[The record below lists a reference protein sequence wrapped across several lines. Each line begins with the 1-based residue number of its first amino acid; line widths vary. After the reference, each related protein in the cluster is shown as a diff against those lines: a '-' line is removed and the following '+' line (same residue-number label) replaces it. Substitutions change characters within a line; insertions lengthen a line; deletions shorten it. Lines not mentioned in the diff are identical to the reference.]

1 MNYNKN
7 RKLIIKCHRVLIF
20 PIKSKTGILLF
31 RGGNTERGQLMG
43 QFIISVGREYGSGGH
58 EIATILA
65 EKFNV
70 PMYDRNMLDQM
81 AERNGIDAED
91 LHKHE
96 EMKHRGLV
104 RTVRGHSSS
113 VQDTIAELQFNFIRD
128 KAASGESFVVVGR
141 CAENVLRDN
150 PALISIFVR
159 GDEGAKVERVSRLY
173 KLNDLEAKAKMFRHD
188 KKRKAYHNYYSKMKW
203 GDSRGYDF
211 CVNSSLMGVEATAE
225 ALYEMLSKFL
235 KEKGQL

>member
-1 MNYNKN
+1 
-7 RKLIIKCHRVLIF
+7 
-20 PIKSKTGILLF
+20 
-31 RGGNTERGQLMG
+31 MG

-65 EKFNV
+65 DRFNV

-96 EMKHRGLV
+96 EMKRQGLT

-113 VQDTIAELQFNFIRD
+113 VQDTIAKLQFDFIRE
-128 KAASGESFVVVGR
+128 KAESGESFVVVGR

-150 PALISIFVR
+150 PALISIFIR
-159 GDEGAKVERVSRLY
+159 GDEAAKTERICRLY
-173 KLNDLEAKAKMFRHD
+173 KLNKIEAKAKMYRHD

-211 CVNSSLMGVEATAE
+211 CINSSLMGVEATAD
-225 ALYEMLSKFL
+225 ALFKMLSEFL
-235 KEKGQL
+235 KSQE

>member
-1 MNYNKN
+1 
-7 RKLIIKCHRVLIF
+7 
-20 PIKSKTGILLF
+20 
-31 RGGNTERGQLMG
+31 MG

-58 EIATILA
+58 EIASILS
-65 EKFNV
+65 EKFDI

-81 AERNGIDAED
+81 AEKNGIDSEE

-96 EMKHRGLV
+96 EMKHQGLH

-113 VQDTIAELQFNFIRD
+113 IQDTIAQLQFDFIRN

-159 GDEGAKVERVSRLY
+159 GDEEAKTERICRLY
-173 KLNDLEAKAKMFRHD
+173 KLNKLEAKAKMFRHD

-225 ALYEMLSKFL
+225 ALYKMLSDYL
-235 KEKGQL
+235 KSKEEQ

>member
-1 MNYNKN
+1 
-7 RKLIIKCHRVLIF
+7 
-20 PIKSKTGILLF
+20 
-31 RGGNTERGQLMG
+31 MG

-58 EIATILA
+58 EIATILS

-70 PMYDRNMLDQM
+70 PLYDRNMLDQM

-96 EMKHRGLV
+96 EMKRQGLT

-113 VQDTIAELQFNFIRD
+113 VQDTIAKLQFDFIRE
-128 KAASGESFVVVGR
+128 KAESGESFVVVGR

-150 PALISIFVR
+150 PALISLFIR
-159 GDEGAKVERVSRLY
+159 GDEAAKTERICRLY
-173 KLNDLEAKAKMFRHD
+173 KLNKIEAKAKMYRHD

-211 CVNSSLMGVEATAE
+211 CINSSLMGVEATAD
-225 ALYEMLSKFL
+225 ALFKMLSEFL
-235 KEKGQL
+235 KSKE

>member
-1 MNYNKN
+1 
-7 RKLIIKCHRVLIF
+7 
-20 PIKSKTGILLF
+20 
-31 RGGNTERGQLMG
+31 MG

-58 EIATILA
+58 EIASRLA
-65 EKFNV
+65 EKFDI

-96 EMKHRGLV
+96 EMKRQGLT

-113 VQDTIAELQFNFIRD
+113 VQDTIAKLQFDFIRE
-128 KAASGESFVVVGR
+128 KAESGESFVVVGR

-150 PALISIFVR
+150 PALISIFIR
-159 GDEGAKVERVSRLY
+159 GDEAAKTERICRLY
-173 KLNDLEAKAKMFRHD
+173 KLNKIEAKAKMYRHD

-225 ALYEMLSKFL
+225 ALYKMLSEFL
-235 KEKGQL
+235 NNKE

>member
-1 MNYNKN
+1 
-7 RKLIIKCHRVLIF
+7 
-20 PIKSKTGILLF
+20 
-31 RGGNTERGQLMG
+31 MG

-58 EIATILA
+58 EIASILS
-65 EKFNV
+65 EKFDI

-81 AERNGIDAED
+81 AEKNGIDSEE

-96 EMKHRGLV
+96 EMKHQGLH

-113 VQDTIAELQFNFIRD
+113 IQDTIAQLQFDFIRE

-159 GDEGAKVERVSRLY
+159 GDEAAKTERICRLY
-173 KLNDLEAKAKMFRHD
+173 KLNKLEAKAKMFRHD

-225 ALYEMLSKFL
+225 ALYKMISEFL
-235 KEKGQL
+235 KSKEQ

>member
-1 MNYNKN
+1 
-7 RKLIIKCHRVLIF
+7 
-20 PIKSKTGILLF
+20 
-31 RGGNTERGQLMG
+31 MG

-58 EIATILA
+58 EIATILS

-70 PMYDRNMLDQM
+70 PLYDRNMLDQM

-96 EMKHRGLV
+96 EMKRQGLT

-113 VQDTIAELQFNFIRD
+113 VQDTIAKLQFDFIRE
-128 KAASGESFVVVGR
+128 KAESGESFVVVGR

-150 PALISIFVR
+150 PALISLFIR
-159 GDEGAKVERVSRLY
+159 GDEPVKTERICRLY
-173 KLNDLEAKAKMFRHD
+173 KLNKIEAKAKMYRHD

-225 ALYEMLSKFL
+225 ALYKMLSEFL
-235 KEKGQL
+235 NSKE

>member
-1 MNYNKN
+1 
-7 RKLIIKCHRVLIF
+7 
-20 PIKSKTGILLF
+20 
-31 RGGNTERGQLMG
+31 MG

-58 EIATILA
+58 EIATRLS
-65 EKFNV
+65 EMFDV
-70 PMYDRNMLDQM
+70 PLYDRNMLDHL

-96 EMKHRGLV
+96 ETKRQGLT
-104 RTVRGHSSS
+104 RTVRGYSSS
-113 VQDTIAELQFNFIRD
+113 LQDIVANLQFDFIRE

-150 PALISIFVR
+150 PALISIFIR
-159 GDEGAKVERVSRLY
+159 GDEEAKTERICRLY
-173 KLNDLEAKAKMFRHD
+173 KLNKIEAKAKMYRHD

-211 CVNSSLMGVEATAE
+211 CVNSSLMGVEATAD
-225 ALYEMLSKFL
+225 ALYKMLSDFL
-235 KEKGQL
+235 NNKKGF

>member
-1 MNYNKN
+1 
-7 RKLIIKCHRVLIF
+7 
-20 PIKSKTGILLF
+20 
-31 RGGNTERGQLMG
+31 MG

-58 EIATILA
+58 EIATVLA
-65 EKFNV
+65 ERFNV
-70 PMYDRNMLDQM
+70 PLYDRNMLDQL
-81 AERNGIDAED
+81 AERNGIDAEK
-91 LHKHE
+91 LYKHE
-96 EMKHRGLV
+96 EMKRQGLH

-113 VQDTIAELQFNFIRD
+113 VQDSIAQLQFNFIRE
-128 KAASGESFVVVGR
+128 KAESGESFVVVGR

-159 GDEGAKVERVSRLY
+159 GEENAKVERISRLY
-173 KLNDLEAKAKMFRHD
+173 KLNKLEAKAKMFRHD

-225 ALYEMLSKFL
+225 ALYQMLSEYL
-235 KEKGQL
+235 KSKQ

>member
-1 MNYNKN
+1 
-7 RKLIIKCHRVLIF
+7 
-20 PIKSKTGILLF
+20 
-31 RGGNTERGQLMG
+31 MG

-58 EIATILA
+58 EIASRLA
-65 EKFNV
+65 EKFDI
-70 PMYDRNMLDQM
+70 PLYDRNMLDQM

-96 EMKHRGLV
+96 ELKRQGLT

-113 VQDTIAELQFNFIRD
+113 VQDTIAKLQFDFIRE
-128 KAASGESFVVVGR
+128 KAESGESFVVVGR

-150 PALISIFVR
+150 PALISLFIR
-159 GDEGAKVERVSRLY
+159 GDEAAKTERICRLY
-173 KLNDLEAKAKMFRHD
+173 KLNKIEAKAKMYRHD

-211 CVNSSLMGVEATAE
+211 CINSSLMGVEATAD
-225 ALYEMLSKFL
+225 ALFKMLSEFL
-235 KEKGQL
+235 KSKE

>member
-1 MNYNKN
+1 
-7 RKLIIKCHRVLIF
+7 
-20 PIKSKTGILLF
+20 
-31 RGGNTERGQLMG
+31 MG

-58 EIATILA
+58 EIASILS
-65 EKFNV
+65 EKFDI

-81 AERNGIDAED
+81 AEKNGIDSEE

-96 EMKHRGLV
+96 EMKHQGLH

-113 VQDTIAELQFNFIRD
+113 IQDTIAQLQFDFIRN

-159 GDEGAKVERVSRLY
+159 GDEEAKTERICRLY
-173 KLNDLEAKAKMFRHD
+173 KLNKLEAKAKMFRHD

-225 ALYEMLSKFL
+225 ALYRMISEFL
-235 KEKGQL
+235 KSKEQ

>member
-1 MNYNKN
+1 
-7 RKLIIKCHRVLIF
+7 
-20 PIKSKTGILLF
+20 
-31 RGGNTERGQLMG
+31 MG

-70 PMYDRNMLDQM
+70 PLYDRNMLDHM
-81 AERNGIDAED
+81 AERNGIEAEK
-91 LHKHE
+91 LYKHE
-96 EMKHRGLV
+96 EMKRHGLH

-113 VQDTIAELQFNFIRD
+113 VQDSIAQLQFNFIRE
-128 KAASGESFVVVGR
+128 KAESGESFVVVGR

-159 GDEGAKVERVSRLY
+159 GEEDAKVERVSRLY
-173 KLNDLEAKAKMFRHD
+173 KLNKLEAKAKMFRHD

-225 ALYEMLSKFL
+225 ALYQVISGYLKS
-235 KEKGQL
+235 KEK

>member
-1 MNYNKN
+1 
-7 RKLIIKCHRVLIF
+7 
-20 PIKSKTGILLF
+20 
-31 RGGNTERGQLMG
+31 MG

-58 EIATILA
+58 QIASILS
-65 EKFNV
+65 ERFNI

-81 AERNGIDAED
+81 AEKNGIDSEE

-96 EMKHRGLV
+96 EMKHQGLH

-113 VQDTIAELQFNFIRD
+113 VQDTIAQLQFDFIRE

-159 GDEGAKVERVSRLY
+159 GDEAAKTERICRLY
-173 KLNDLEAKAKMFRHD
+173 KLNKLEAKAKMFRHD

-225 ALYEMLSKFL
+225 ALYKMISEFL
-235 KEKGQL
+235 KSKEQ

>member
-1 MNYNKN
+1 
-7 RKLIIKCHRVLIF
+7 
-20 PIKSKTGILLF
+20 
-31 RGGNTERGQLMG
+31 MG

-58 EIATILA
+58 EIASRLA
-65 EKFNV
+65 EQFNI

-96 EMKHRGLV
+96 EMKRQGLV

-113 VQDTIAELQFNFIRD
+113 VQDTIAKLQFDFIRE
-128 KAASGESFVVVGR
+128 KAESGESFVVVGR

-150 PALISIFVR
+150 PALISLFIR
-159 GDEGAKVERVSRLY
+159 GDEAAKTERICRLY
-173 KLNDLEAKAKMFRHD
+173 KLNKIEAKAKMYRHD

-211 CVNSSLMGVEATAE
+211 CINSSLMGVEATAD
-225 ALYEMLSKFL
+225 ALFKMLSEFL
-235 KEKGQL
+235 KTQE

>member
-1 MNYNKN
+1 
-7 RKLIIKCHRVLIF
+7 
-20 PIKSKTGILLF
+20 
-31 RGGNTERGQLMG
+31 MG

-65 EKFNV
+65 EKFDV
-70 PMYDRNMLDQM
+70 PMYDRNMLDQL

-96 EMKHRGLV
+96 EMKRQGLH

-113 VQDTIAELQFNFIRD
+113 VQDSIAQLQFNFIRE

-141 CAENVLRDN
+141 CAENVLRGN

-159 GDEGAKVERVSRLY
+159 GDEEVKTERISRLY
-173 KLNDLEAKAKMFRHD
+173 KLSKLEAKAKMFRHD

-203 GDSRGYDF
+203 GDSRGYDI
-211 CVNSSLMGVEATAE
+211 CVNSSLMGVEETAE
-225 ALYEMLSKFL
+225 ALYKMISEYLNSKQ
-235 KEKGQL
+235 QL

>member
-1 MNYNKN
+1 
-7 RKLIIKCHRVLIF
+7 
-20 PIKSKTGILLF
+20 
-31 RGGNTERGQLMG
+31 MG

-58 EIATILA
+58 EIATILS

-70 PMYDRNMLDQM
+70 PLYDRNMLDQM
-81 AERNGIDAED
+81 AERNGIDSED

-96 EMKHRGLV
+96 EMKRQGLT

-113 VQDTIAELQFNFIRD
+113 VQDTIAKLQFDFIRE
-128 KAASGESFVVVGR
+128 KAESGESFVVVGR

-150 PALISIFVR
+150 PALISLFIR
-159 GDEGAKVERVSRLY
+159 GDEPVKTERICRLY
-173 KLNDLEAKAKMFRHD
+173 KLNKIEAKAKMYRHD

-225 ALYEMLSKFL
+225 ALYKMLSEFL
-235 KEKGQL
+235 NNKE

>member
-1 MNYNKN
+1 
-7 RKLIIKCHRVLIF
+7 
-20 PIKSKTGILLF
+20 
-31 RGGNTERGQLMG
+31 MG

-58 EIATILA
+58 EIASRLA
-65 EKFNV
+65 EKFDI
-70 PMYDRNMLDQM
+70 PLYDRNMLDQM

-96 EMKHRGLV
+96 ELKRQGLT

-113 VQDTIAELQFNFIRD
+113 VQDTIAKLQFDFIRE
-128 KAASGESFVVVGR
+128 KAESGESFVVVGR

-150 PALISIFVR
+150 PALISIFIR
-159 GDEGAKVERVSRLY
+159 GDEAAKTERICRLY
-173 KLNDLEAKAKMFRHD
+173 KLNKIEAKAKMYRHD

-211 CVNSSLMGVEATAE
+211 CINSSLMGVEATAD
-225 ALYEMLSKFL
+225 ALFKMLSEFL
-235 KEKGQL
+235 KSQE

>member
-1 MNYNKN
+1 
-7 RKLIIKCHRVLIF
+7 
-20 PIKSKTGILLF
+20 
-31 RGGNTERGQLMG
+31 MG

-58 EIATILA
+58 EIASRLA
-65 EKFNV
+65 EKFDI

-96 EMKHRGLV
+96 EMKRQGLT

-113 VQDTIAELQFNFIRD
+113 VQDTIAKLQFDFIRE
-128 KAASGESFVVVGR
+128 KAESGESFVVVGR

-150 PALISIFVR
+150 PALISLFIR
-159 GDEGAKVERVSRLY
+159 GDEPVKTERICRLY
-173 KLNDLEAKAKMFRHD
+173 KLNKIEAKAKMYRHD

-225 ALYEMLSKFL
+225 ALYKMLSEFL
-235 KEKGQL
+235 NNKE

>member
-1 MNYNKN
+1 
-7 RKLIIKCHRVLIF
+7 
-20 PIKSKTGILLF
+20 
-31 RGGNTERGQLMG
+31 MG

-58 EIATILA
+58 EIASRLA
-65 EKFNV
+65 EKFDI

-96 EMKHRGLV
+96 EMKRQGLT

-113 VQDTIAELQFNFIRD
+113 VQDTIAKLQFDFIRE
-128 KAASGESFVVVGR
+128 KAESGESFVVVGR

-150 PALISIFVR
+150 PALISIFIR
-159 GDEGAKVERVSRLY
+159 GDEAAKTERICRLY
-173 KLNDLEAKAKMFRHD
+173 KLNKIEAKAKMYRHD

-211 CVNSSLMGVEATAE
+211 CINSSLMGVEATVD
-225 ALYEMLSKFL
+225 ALFKMLSEFL
-235 KEKGQL
+235 KSQE

>member
-1 MNYNKN
+1 
-7 RKLIIKCHRVLIF
+7 
-20 PIKSKTGILLF
+20 
-31 RGGNTERGQLMG
+31 MG

-58 EIATILA
+58 EIASILS
-65 EKFNV
+65 EKFNI

-81 AERNGIDAED
+81 AEKNGIDSEE

-96 EMKHRGLV
+96 EMKHQGLH

-113 VQDTIAELQFNFIRD
+113 IQDTIAQLQFDFIRN

-159 GDEGAKVERVSRLY
+159 GDEEAKTERICRLY
-173 KLNDLEAKAKMFRHD
+173 KLNKLEAKAKMFRHD

-225 ALYEMLSKFL
+225 ALYKMISEFL
-235 KEKGQL
+235 KSKEQ

>member
-1 MNYNKN
+1 
-7 RKLIIKCHRVLIF
+7 
-20 PIKSKTGILLF
+20 
-31 RGGNTERGQLMG
+31 MG

-58 EIATILA
+58 EIASILA
-65 EKFNV
+65 EKFDI

-81 AERNGIDAED
+81 AEKNGIDSEE

-96 EMKHRGLV
+96 EMRHQGLR

-113 VQDTIAELQFNFIRD
+113 VQDTIAQLQFDFIKN

-150 PALISIFVR
+150 PALISIFIR
-159 GDEGAKVERVSRLY
+159 GEEAVKTERICRLY
-173 KLNDLEAKAKMFRHD
+173 KLNKLEAKAKMSRHD

-211 CVNSSLMGVEATAE
+211 CINSSLMGVENTAS
-225 ALYEMLSKFL
+225 ALYNMISEYL
-235 KEKGQL
+235 KTKEQ

>member
-1 MNYNKN
+1 
-7 RKLIIKCHRVLIF
+7 
-20 PIKSKTGILLF
+20 
-31 RGGNTERGQLMG
+31 MG

-58 EIATILA
+58 EIASRLA
-65 EKFNV
+65 EKFDI

-96 EMKHRGLV
+96 ELKRQGLT

-113 VQDTIAELQFNFIRD
+113 VQDTIAKLQFDFIRE
-128 KAASGESFVVVGR
+128 KAESGESFVVVGR

-150 PALISIFVR
+150 PALISLFIR
-159 GDEGAKVERVSRLY
+159 GDEAAKTERICRLY
-173 KLNDLEAKAKMFRHD
+173 KLNKIEAKAKMYRHD

-211 CVNSSLMGVEATAE
+211 CINSSLMGVEATAD
-225 ALYEMLSKFL
+225 ALFKMLSEFL
-235 KEKGQL
+235 KSKE

>member
-1 MNYNKN
+1 
-7 RKLIIKCHRVLIF
+7 
-20 PIKSKTGILLF
+20 
-31 RGGNTERGQLMG
+31 MG

-58 EIATILA
+58 EIATRLA
-65 EKFNV
+65 EMFDI
-70 PMYDRNMLDQM
+70 PLYDRNMLDQL

-96 EMKHRGLV
+96 ETKRQGLT

-113 VQDTIAELQFNFIRD
+113 IQDIVANLQFDFIRE

-150 PALISIFVR
+150 PALISIFIR
-159 GDEGAKVERVSRLY
+159 GEEEDKTERICRLY
-173 KLNDLEAKAKMFRHD
+173 KLNKLEAKAKMYRHD

-211 CVNSSLMGVEATAE
+211 CVNSSLMGVEATAD
-225 ALYEMLSKFL
+225 ALYKMLSEFL
-235 KEKGQL
+235 SNTKVI